1 MIKIISEFGTRPDTI
16 KMAPL
21 VNLLD
26 ADKSID
32 HIVCVSGQH
41 REMVN
46 QITKAIVLIT
56 GSYKPFL

>member
-1 MIKIISEFGTRPDTI
+1 MIKIMSVFGTRPDTI

-26 ADKSID
+26 KEKEID

-41 REMVN
+41 REIWSMRYW
-46 QITKAIVLIT
+46 IYLK
-56 GSYKPFL
+56 